1 MGCILGDNNKEKM
14 IEIQNEF
21 SRTNSKETLNNGS
34 IFVPK
39 SKLKSLFSLKN
50 TSLSNLKNSNAN
62 HSTSLFNHPKE
73 TLILKVKKEENEDYE
88 IVSITQNI
96 LKNKKNNIKIV
107 KENSS
112 HSIFSFGGEIINKDN
127 ENSNSS
133 SSSFRSSNCVEN
145 EEIDFIINENT
156 ILPHQFDIE
165 YFNGKYYLKG
175 YNDGSGIFLKV
186 EEKILILPE
195 KKNIFLFNENSFLN
209 ILINSNDKFVYIDY
223 NGEYK
228 GEFNYIENNIFLI
241 GRCKNCNIVLNEDE
255 GISRIQFT
263 FFYNKINKEFY
274 IYDGYYSIDDN
285 TIKTST
291 NGIFLLLDSNKILI
305 QNEMI
310 FKTGKTLIFCS
321 YNNE

>member
-96 LKNKKNNIKIV
+96 LINKKNNIKIV

-209 ILINSNDKFVYIDY
+209 IFINNNNKFVYIDY